1 VLLLPG
7 VVRSLGQCRTG
18 HSAHGV
24 LKLSL
29 EASVQGGPIG
39 MPARQ
44 QGQRMALC
52 AHLEHGSHGNLLFP
66 PLAS

>member
-1 VLLLPG
+1 
-7 VVRSLGQCRTG
+7 
-18 HSAHGV
+18 V

-44 QGQRMALC
+44 QGQRMAS
-52 AHLEHGSHGNLLFP
+52 ARI
-66 PLAS
+66 